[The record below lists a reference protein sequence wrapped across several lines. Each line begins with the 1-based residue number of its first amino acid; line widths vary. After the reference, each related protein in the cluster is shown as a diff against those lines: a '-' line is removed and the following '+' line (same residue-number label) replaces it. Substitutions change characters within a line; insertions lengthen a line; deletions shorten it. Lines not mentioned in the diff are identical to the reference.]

1 MANAIANI
9 EYDTEFDAVEPIVVS
24 DSLDRDIGQD
34 LRAAREA
41 TGLSLQDVADKLH
54 ISAAYLG
61 AIERL
66 DKDALPSLGY
76 VLGFMRSYAKFL
88 GLDVV
93 DAVARY
99 KVDSEIPRDLG
110 MRDAPHFVA
119 RRNFRLPKGSV
130 SAIMTLSALAMLATW
145 YGMTSK
151 ADAASTAPQINV
163 AATDLG
169 MAAPKPTT
177 GNPELVAI
185 QASAATWVKIT
196 DAKGNVVTS
205 RIFVPGELF
214 EASASDDYLI
224 TARDA
229 GALSLF
235 RAGDLVGPIGN
246 KGQAITGLSLK

>member
-1 MANAIANI
+1 MANAIADI
-9 EYDTEFDAVEPIVVS
+9 YDTDFNVVETADVES
-24 DSLDRDIGQD
+24 ASARHIGQE
-34 LRAAREA
+34 LRDARVA

-119 RRNFRLPKGSV
+119 SRKLRLPKGSV

-145 YGMTSK
+145 YSMTSK
-151 ADAASTAPQINV
+151 ADAAAPAQV
-163 AATDLG
+163 SAVVTSLGLAT
-169 MAAPKPTT
+169 PQPTT
-177 GNPELVAI
+177 GNPNLVAI
-185 QASAATWVKIT
+185 QASAATWVQIT
-196 DAKGNVVTS
+196 DSKGNVVTS

-214 EASASDDYLI
+214 EAKLEDDYLI
-224 TARDA
+224 SARDA
-229 GALSLF
+229 GALSLY
-235 RAGDLVGPIGN
+235 RAGDLVGPIGL
-246 KGQAITGLSLK
+246 KGEAITGLSLK

>member
-1 MANAIANI
+1 MVNAMANIVFETDVSAA
-9 EYDTEFDAVEPIVVS
+9 DTAE
-24 DSLDRDIGQD
+24 LDFASARHIGQD
-34 LRAAREA
+34 LRDAREA
-41 TGLSLQDVADKLH
+41 RSLSLQDVADKLH

-93 DAVARY
+93 DSVARY
-99 KVDSEIPRDLG
+99 KVDSEIPQDLG

-119 RRNFRLPKGSV
+119 SRKLRLPKGSV

-145 YGMTSK
+145 YSMTSK
-151 ADAASTAPQINV
+151 ADAASPTTVSAEIPNLGLAAPQ
-163 AATDLG
+163 
-169 MAAPKPTT
+169 PTT

-185 QASAATWVKIT
+185 QARAATWVQIT
-196 DAKGNVVTS
+196 DPKGNIVTS

-214 EASASDDYLI
+214 EAKASDDYLI
-224 TARDA
+224 SARDA
-229 GALSLF
+229 GALSLY
-235 RAGDLVGPIGN
+235 RAGDLVGPIGG
-246 KGQAITGLSLK
+246 KGQTITGLSLQ